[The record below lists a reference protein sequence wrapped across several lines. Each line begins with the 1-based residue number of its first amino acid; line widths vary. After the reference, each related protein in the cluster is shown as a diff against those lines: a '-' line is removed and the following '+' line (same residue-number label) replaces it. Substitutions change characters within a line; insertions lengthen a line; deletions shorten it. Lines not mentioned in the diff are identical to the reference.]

1 MTWNPRTDKAVV
13 TENICDYSF
22 HRNGTDFM
30 LIDSPGFDDSG
41 RTDEDI
47 FNDLVDWM
55 ADSFRKGQ
63 RMNGLLY
70 LHPVIS
76 TRQRGSEIRNLRMFK
91 KLCGENNFSNVVL
104 GLTFCDQ
111 EARQVIA
118 QRKKELV
125 ETPEWWGEMVKRGS
139 KVYEIPLDRGIC
151 LQILDTFRSKK
162 DFTMRIQEEVVQL
175 NVSVE
180 DTEAAQVVLH
190 KKELDAIRARERVE
204 LKQLYAGHE
213 RQMAVANAAYQA
225 KLKTFF
231 ESIGRRQALQ
241 EQRLRMSK
249 ELEEQLAKQE
259 SLRLEETRML
269 EAEEA
274 RRLSEL
280 EEAFHKARLENSR
293 IEKRLKENRE
303 MKDLSRLKPL
313 IEARYEVLKSNG
325 DEMAKALN
333 SGNVTQMVTMYAELE
348 DPGWCCETLEEEED
362 EVHNTWSTFLSL
374 YCCRCLRS
382 LKPLESFYGTFI
394 STAYW
399 KYPS

>member
-1 MTWNPRTDKAVV
+1 
-13 TENICDYSF
+13 
-22 HRNGTDFM
+22 
-30 LIDSPGFDDSG
+30 
-41 RTDEDI
+41 
-47 FNDLVDWM
+47 
-55 ADSFRKGQ
+55 
-63 RMNGLLY
+63 
-70 LHPVIS
+70 
-76 TRQRGSEIRNLRMFK
+76 
-91 KLCGENNFSNVVL
+91 
-104 GLTFCDQ
+104 
-111 EARQVIA
+111 
-118 QRKKELV
+118 
-125 ETPEWWGEMVKRGS
+125 
-139 KVYEIPLDRGIC
+139 
-151 LQILDTFRSKK
+151 
-162 DFTMRIQEEVVQL
+162 
-175 NVSVE
+175 
-180 DTEAAQVVLH
+180 VVLH